1 MSAID
6 SGEPTIPSP
15 AASAVKGP
23 AIALLV
29 VAILGILFA
38 LAALVNSLRT
48 DPGAVVAQA
57 QKQNPQMNAEQAEW
71 LSKVGEYGT
80 KGGAAYDGVL
90 LLASVLVLFGAIQM
104 LKLRSYGLAMTG
116 SILSLIPCISPCCI
130 LGIPFGI
137 WSLIV
142 LLRPE
147 VKQAFH

>member
-23 AIALLV
+23 AIALIV
-29 VAILGILFA
+29 VAILGTLGA
-38 LAALVNSLRT
+38 LLGLVNLLRT
-48 DPGAVVAQA
+48 NPGEVMAQA
-57 QKQNPQMNAEQAEW
+57 QQQNPQMNAEQAE
-71 LSKVGEYGT
+71 LVSKVTEYLT
-80 KGGAAYDGVL
+80 KGGATSYGIL
-90 LLASVLVLFGAIQM
+90 LVANLVVVFGAVQM

-116 SILSLIPCISPCCI
+116 TIVSLIPCLSPCCV